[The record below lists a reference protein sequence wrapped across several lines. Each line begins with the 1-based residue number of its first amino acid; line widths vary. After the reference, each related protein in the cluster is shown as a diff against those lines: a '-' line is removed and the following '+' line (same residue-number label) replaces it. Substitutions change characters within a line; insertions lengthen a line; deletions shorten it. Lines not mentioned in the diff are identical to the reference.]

1 MLEPSLAL
9 QAAVRATLIG
19 NSTVTA
25 LVPADRIRAGSTRPD
40 VFPTIILAGSQ
51 TQFLGR
57 AAAGQFMARVFL
69 DLNIWAVEDGPD
81 TARAIG
87 FAALNALIEP
97 PEAAAMVQGFNV
109 DEWEAPRL
117 LWMRDPQPER
127 AYSHGVMS
135 LEAVIRWRA

>member
-9 QAAVRATLIG
+9 QAAVRATLID
-19 NSTVTA
+19 NSAVTS
-25 LVPADRIRAGSTRPD
+25 LVPAERVRAGGTRPD
-40 VFPTIILAGSQ
+40 AFPTIILAGSQ

-57 AAAGQFMARVFL
+57 AAAGQLVARVFL

-87 FAALNALIEP
+87 LAALNALISP
-97 PEAAAMVQGFNV
+97 PDAAALAQVFSV
-109 DEWEAPRL
+109 DEWETPRL